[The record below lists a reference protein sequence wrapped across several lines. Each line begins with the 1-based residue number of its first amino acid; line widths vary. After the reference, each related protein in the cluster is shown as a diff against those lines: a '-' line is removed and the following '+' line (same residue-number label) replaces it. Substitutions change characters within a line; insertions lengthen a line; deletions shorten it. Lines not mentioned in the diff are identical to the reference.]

1 MKIFQIRLK
10 LQRGKHS
17 QLKTSSIKIS
27 ICRFYFL
34 VSITPI
40 WTLVQNI
47 THKCFTPMHH
57 NWLDYGS
64 LHNTH
69 LLVTILLTL
78 FIYLTT
84 CSIRLP
90 LLQRIHHFQLSL
102 SPIFKFLH
110 SIKYIAL
117 LVDFFVLSLC
127 LLGFFVLSLCLLAFF
142 LLSICL
148 LGFFYFRSVSS
159 DFFTFTLSPRIF
171 FAFTSGL
178 ASVASSVIP
187 RLGTNNLYFF
197 LCLILKSTAKM
208 CAHN

>member
-27 ICRFYFL
+27 IWLFNFS

-47 THKCFTPMHH
+47 THKCFIPMHH

-69 LLVTILLTL
+69 VLVTILLTL

-84 CSIRLP
+84 CSIGLP

-127 LLGFFVLSLCLLAFF
+127 LLGFSLLSL
-142 LLSICL
+142 CL
-148 LGFFYFRSVSS
+148 LGFFYFHSVSS
-159 DFFTFTLSPRIF
+159 DFLRI
-171 FAFTSGL
+171 
-178 ASVASSVIP
+178 
-187 RLGTNNLYFF
+187 YFGSC
-197 LCLILKSTAKM
+197 LCGIFCHSQAWY
-208 CAHN
+208 